1 MYILP
6 RYSFKTKLF
15 IFLVSNLYDRSI
27 VLNKGT
33 NGKPAIIGVN
43 ALQKM
48 VPKKLMSGKIPLTRL

>member
-15 IFLVSNLYDRSI
+15 IFLVSKFILYYI
-27 VLNKGT
+27 T